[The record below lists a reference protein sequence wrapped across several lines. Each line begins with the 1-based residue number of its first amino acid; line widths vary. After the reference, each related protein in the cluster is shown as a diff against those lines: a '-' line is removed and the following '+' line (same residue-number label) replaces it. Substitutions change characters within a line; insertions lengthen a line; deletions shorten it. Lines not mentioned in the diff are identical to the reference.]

1 MAEPKILTAAVLTT
15 HALPFTTNA
24 NNLMQQA
31 ERAQVVDIESFE
43 RAVDHIKICGSQHT
57 SAEDARKALTAPLN
71 NHVKWINDQ
80 FRPITDLLNK
90 AKKLMKEKGGK
101 WKSEEDARV
110 AAKEKQ
116 QREAAEEQAIKDA
129 EEAIESGD
137 SDKAD
142 AIIDAA
148 AATPKGETKAP
159 TGRGEWTGASGSIR
173 KTWVGE
179 VHDVQQVCDAIGRG
193 FLPGS
198 IVKEFSKKSMNEFAK
213 LTGVEG
219 KKFGIRITEKK
230 EMTVK

>member
-71 NHVKWINDQ
+71 NHVKWINEQ

-137 SDKAD
+137 TEKGE

-148 AATPKGETKAP
+148 AATPHGETKAP

-179 VHDVQQVCDAIGRG
+179 VHDAASVCEAIAEGR
-193 FLPGS
+193 LPVS
-198 IVKEFSKKSMNEFAK
+198 IIKEFSKKEMNAYAK
-213 LTGVEG
+213 TTEKEG
-219 KKFGIRITEKK
+219 ISNGIKITEKK
-230 EMTVK
+230 EMSVK

>member
-31 ERAQVVDIESFE
+31 ERAQVVDMESFE

-71 NHVKWINDQ
+71 NHVGWINDQ

-90 AKKLMKEKGGK
+90 AKKLMKEKGTK

-110 AAKEKQ
+110 AAEEKQ
-116 QREAAEEQAIKDA
+116 KREAAEEQALKDA

-137 SDKAD
+137 TEKGE

-148 AATPKGETKAP
+148 AATPKGTTTAP
-159 TGRGEWTGASGSIR
+159 IGHGGFTGASGSIR

-179 VHDVQQVCDAIGRG
+179 VANVKDVCAAIADGA
-193 FLPGS
+193 LPES
-198 IVKEFSKKSMNEFAK
+198 IIKEFSKKEMNAHAK
-213 LTGVEG
+213 SVSKEG
-219 KKFGIRITEKK
+219 EHNGIKITEKK
-230 EMTVK
+230 EMSVK